1 MHSQGD
7 VLKWNLVIGLHVGI
21 GAPEAEDLGCSCLG
35 LQGGNGIEACFVE
48 SLENDQEKGKLSVF

>member
-7 VLKWNLVIGLHVGI
+7 VLKWDLVIGLHVGI

-35 LQGGNGIEACFVE
+35 LQGGNGIEAYFG
-48 SLENDQEKGKLSVF
+48 NH